1 MFVSVNLNNALGSLL
16 APCFRKSIN
25 ALSVFLSSVA
35 GMHSWKIIF
44 TLNLTSF
51 TRHGYIFTSRYAGW
65 GKVKLHSS
73 IYLFIYL

>member
-1 MFVSVNLNNALGSLL
+1 MFVSVNLNNTLSSLL

-25 ALSVFLSSVA
+25 ALSVFLSSAA

-44 TLNLTSF
+44 TLNLTSL
-51 TRHGYIFTSRYAGW
+51 TRHGYTSRYAGW
-65 GKVKLHSS
+65 GKVKSHSS